1 MKRIPIPRLLAGMLV
16 LLAATAGISAA
27 AAERPAP
34 HRRIGVV
41 DLGRI
46 FKEYY
51 KSRIAEEA
59 IRRQGETY
67 RKYLGQLE
75 EQRKKLIVE
84 ERVARLNAQN
94 IALSTEEQQ
103 KAAAAER
110 DAVNLVR
117 EKQAEIELYVQSR
130 RDAIRALEKRKREE
144 IMSDIHAEIRRRAV
158 AEGYDFVFDRSGHT
172 TNDQPA
178 LILAPPDADFT
189 DSVIRELNRTAAA
202 PAKTPSPIPAGPVP
216 APAPVP
222 ATGPAIVKPN

>member
-1 MKRIPIPRLLAGMLV
+1 MKRSVIRR
-16 LLAATAGISAA
+16 LAAGVMLGLLFVACGAA

-34 HRRIGVV
+34 PRRIGVV

-59 IRRQGETY
+59 IRNQGETY
-67 RKYLGQLE
+67 RKYLGQLN
-75 EQRKKLIVE
+75 EQLQKLVTE
-84 ERVARLNAQN
+84 ERVARLNSQN
-94 IALSTEEQQ
+94 IALSPEEQR

-110 DAVNLVR
+110 NAVNRVR
-117 EKQAEIELYVQSR
+117 EKRAEIELYVQSR
-130 RDAIRALEKRKREE
+130 GDALRDLEKRKRAE
-144 IMSDIHAEIRRRAV
+144 IMNDIHAEIRRRAL

-189 DSVIRELNRTAAA
+189 DAVVRELNRTAAA
-202 PAKTPSPIPAGPVP
+202 PAKTPSPIPAGPAPEP
-216 APAPVP
+216 APAP
-222 ATGPAIVKPN
+222 TGGAAVVKPN